1 MVREEIVETLTCTR
15 EKQRLVLVIVLL
27 NYYRVEAESTTTWYV
42 IRL

>member
-15 EKQRLVLVIVLL
+15 EKQRLVLAIVLL
-27 NYYRVEAESTTTWYV
+27 NYYRVEAESTTWYV